1 MRVGQIIYWKL
12 LGQGPGGAT
21 GPLSTDAGRK
31 PGGDQTL
38 KNDHY
43 DVAIVGGGPAGLQ
56 AALVLA
62 RTRKKIIVFDDPQP
76 PRNSASHGVHNLLG
90 LDGLPPAEI
99 RALAWKQ
106 IAVYQSAELRP
117 ERVTGI
123 TRGDAK
129 LFGVTGDQGSTV
141 MAKQVILACG
151 YRDVHPPV
159 VGFAECW
166 ADTIIPCPYCD
177 GYENRDRVWAVV
189 AASAHE
195 AHHFAK
201 LAQNWTA
208 DVKVILQAGVSLEAD
223 FEAELR
229 AAGISVHRGQIVQVH
244 HTRGKVEAVSLENG
258 ERLQAGNLLWIPP
271 KEPLPLI
278 QALVD
283 SLGLEVDD
291 VGFVKTNEAQQ
302 TNVDRLWAAGDV
314 QNGRWALDATCT
326 GGKVAQTIIRSWYR

>member
-1 MRVGQIIYWKL
+1 M
-12 LGQGPGGAT
+12 
-21 GPLSTDAGRK
+21 
-31 PGGDQTL
+31 
-38 KNDHY
+38 KNDLV
-43 DVAIVGGGPAGLQ
+43 DVAIIGGGPAGLQ

-90 LDGLPPAEI
+90 LDGLPPADI

-106 IAVYQSAELRP
+106 IAVYHSAELRP

-123 TRGDAK
+123 QRGDAES
-129 LFGVTGDQGSTV
+129 FWVTGDQGSTV
-141 MAKQVILACG
+141 KAKHVILACG
-151 YRDVHPPV
+151 YRDVHPQVP
-159 VGFAECW
+159 GFAECW

-177 GYENRDRVWAVV
+177 GYENRDRVWGVV
-189 AASAHE
+189 AASARE

-201 LAQNWTA
+201 LARNWTA
-208 DVKVILQAGVSLEAD
+208 HVKLILQPTVSIGAD
-223 FEAELR
+223 FEEALL

-244 HTRGKVEAVSLENG
+244 HTGGKVEAVSLENG
-258 ERLQAGNLLWIPP
+258 EKLEAGTLLWIPP
-271 KEPLPLI
+271 KEPLPLV

-291 VGFVKTNEAQQ
+291 DGFVRTNDAQQ
-302 TNVDRLWAAGDV
+302 TNIDRLWAAGDV

-326 GGKVAQTIIRSWYR
+326 GGKVAQTIIKTWYR